1 MASRK
6 NQRDMPQIKQSFD
19 NPAGP
24 LAISAVLDSG
34 TWLWARLDN
43 EQLEQWLGDY
53 LWFSEFA
60 EDAHHA
66 NCARTRDELVVEC
79 ALRDRHDLIRRAWA
93 RLARNSRGPR

>member
-1 MASRK
+1 
-6 NQRDMPQIKQSFD
+6 MPQINTEFA

-43 EQLEQWLGDY
+43 DQLEAWLGDY
-53 LWFSEFA
+53 IWFSEFA
-60 EDAHHA
+60 EDAHRA
-66 NCARTRDELVVEC
+66 NCRRTRDELVVEC

-93 RLARNSRGPR
+93 RLARNSRGRR